1 MATAPQ
7 KSGNETIRRQA
18 ALGAL
23 NCNVTI
29 FGRQNAETVAKLL
42 AEFVDRIKAIPPAQ
56 PELIEKAAYIR
67 GFEQGRTQGMIDT
80 KAEEVAQPDLQP
92 PCNNLATDAVI
103 RYAAIDAIEKCYTCK
118 HVYQRV
124 SDADTLYCRCRKGC
138 RYEEFKPKRSGG
150 SPRRHEG

>member
-1 MATAPQ
+1 MND
-7 KSGNETIRRQA
+7 SLISRQA
-18 ALGAL
+18 AIEAL
-23 NCNVTI
+23 ERI
-29 FGRQNAETVAKLL
+29 MSDYPLDGYEDERLLINALKDL
-42 AEFVDRIKAIPPAQ
+42 PPAQ

-67 GFEQGRTQGMIDT
+67 GFEQGRTQGMID
-80 KAEEVAQPDLQP
+80 AQGGKKF
-92 PCNNLATDAVI
+92 ATDAVI

-138 RYEEFKPKRSGG
+138 RYEEFKPKRSGE

>member
-1 MATAPQ
+1 MND
-7 KSGNETIRRQA
+7 SLVSRQA
-18 ALGAL
+18 AIEAL
-23 NCNVTI
+23 ERI
-29 FGRQNAETVAKLL
+29 MSDYPLDGYEDERLLINALKDL
-42 AEFVDRIKAIPPAQ
+42 PPAQ

-67 GFEQGRTQGMIDT
+67 GFEQDRTQGMIDT

-138 RYEEFKPKRSGG
+138 RYEEFKPKRSGE